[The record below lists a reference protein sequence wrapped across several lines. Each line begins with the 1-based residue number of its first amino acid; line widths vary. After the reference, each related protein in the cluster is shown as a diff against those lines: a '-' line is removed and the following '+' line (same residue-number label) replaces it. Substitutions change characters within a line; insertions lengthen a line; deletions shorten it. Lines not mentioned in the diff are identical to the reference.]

1 MKKKLGLTRWL
12 KNMKI
17 IDANII
23 LRYLLDDHQEYF
35 KKAKIIIENNNVLLL
50 NEVIAEVVYVLEK
63 VYKISRSDIKNGL
76 FAFFS
81 NESVFLEKEEIVHKA
96 LALFSIK
103 RLDFVDCLL
112 YAYSLETEYVVFT
125 FDKKLKKT
133 IENRLN

>member
-1 MKKKLGLTRWL
+1 
-12 KNMKI
+12 MKI

-23 LRYLLDDHQEYF
+23 LRYLLDDHQEHF
-35 KKAKIIIENNNVLLL
+35 KKAELIIENNNVLLF

-63 VYKISRSDIKNGL
+63 LYKISRSDIKNGL
-76 FAFFS
+76 FTFFS

-96 LALFSIK
+96 LVLFSIK

-112 YAYSLETEYVVFT
+112 YAYSQETEYEVFT
-125 FDKKLKKT
+125 FDKKLQKT